1 MMNSSATGTVRVTET
16 AAPPAMTDS
25 QCAHLSRVL
34 PQDGDLFTPYVVN
47 CVIMSVLSGT
57 AVLGNV
63 LILVSLCRAPHFLR
77 QPSYF
82 LLLNLAFADLFVGVV
97 AEPLYLIYKISYLLN
112 PFSILS
118 CYAGVVFNFFS
129 YLLTSLSLW
138 TAAAISL
145 DRLLALLLHM
155 KYSAI
160 VTKRKIIFLIAVL
173 FVLSFAFASMFQ
185 WALNEQNTV
194 FVCVNSLALLIA
206 LLSYVRIFQIMC
218 YHQRQISNH
227 QLGEISITDRGET
240 DSVGTSFH
248 GHEMRERLKE
258 VATEAYGNEGAVDG
272 RTATEVEAARE
283 IEHRSDHL
291 QLQEKA
297 TSPSCVREG
306 MEHPQLHIQKKIARS
321 KNQSKIDEQPE
332 DLKNVV
338 IKENTSKFVKSTQ
351 KSHLFDSSGVTVPT
365 QIDISV
371 LGNLYRETEFNCA
384 ASEIAEGSDELRA
397 NEGSR
402 NSLVEKNS
410 SGSCQDKK
418 VSNSGLVMTEMQALK
433 VLHEDQKNTVESSI
447 LPGDSCTFGEN
458 QTETRA
464 LENTIQN
471 SAVAKEKMPALIEET
486 KELKDNTTVSAFTLD
501 RQRSSTNNEITN
513 ADLAT
518 NKTRKQFKM
527 KRFKKS
533 FYNMFVIWFLM
544 LVCYFPGICTSI
556 LLLLM
561 GRSHAIHLAFNF
573 TTSVMF
579 LNSSINPIVFCWR
592 IREFRAAVKKT
603 LRDVFGIWTNQSSP
617 HNNIGA
623 S

>member
-1 MMNSSATGTVRVTET
+1 MNNSTTEPVRGSGIVT
-16 AAPPAMTDS
+16 PPAMLDA
-25 QCAHLSRVL
+25 QCAHLSKVL

-63 LILVSLCRAPHFLR
+63 LILVSLCRAPQFLR

-82 LLLNLAFADLFVGVV
+82 LLLNLAFADLCVGVV

-160 VTKRKIIFLIAVL
+160 VTKRKIIFVIAVL
-173 FVLSFAFASMFQ
+173 SVLSFAFASMFQ
-185 WALNEQNTV
+185 WALNAQNTV
-194 FVCVNSLALLIA
+194 FVCVNSMALLVA

-248 GHEMRERLKE
+248 GHEMREQLKE
-258 VATEAYGNEGAVDG
+258 VATDAYGNDGVVDG
-272 RTATEVEAARE
+272 KKATETKAARE
-283 IEHRSDHL
+283 IEHRSYHRV
-291 QLQEKA
+291 QEKA
-297 TSPSCVREG
+297 TSPSCRREG
-306 MEHPQLHIQKKIARS
+306 MEHHQLHIETKIAPS
-321 KNQSKIDEQPE
+321 KNQSKSDEQPE

-338 IKENTSKFVKSTQ
+338 IKENTSKFGKSTQ
-351 KSHLFDSSGVTVPT
+351 KSRPFDSSGVTKPT

-371 LGNLYRETEFNCA
+371 LGNMYCGTELKRL
-384 ASEIAEGSDELRA
+384 ASEIEEGSEELPA
-397 NEGSR
+397 NEGGR
-402 NSLVEKNS
+402 NFLAEKNS
-410 SGSCQDKK
+410 SGSCQDKQ
-418 VSNSGLVMTEMQALK
+418 VSNSVLVMTEMQALK
-433 VLHEDQKNTVESSI
+433 VLHEDQNNTVKSNI
-447 LPGDSCTFGEN
+447 LPAESCTLGEN
-458 QTETRA
+458 QTKTRSLET
-464 LENTIQN
+464 TIQN
-471 SAVAKEKMPALIEET
+471 SAVVKGKMPALVRET
-486 KELKDNTTVSAFTLD
+486 KELKDNTTVSAFNLD
-501 RQRSSTNNEITN
+501 GQRSSTNNEMTG
-513 ADLAT
+513 ADLVP
-518 NKTRKQFKM
+518 KKSRKGFKM
-527 KRFKKS
+527 RHFKKS
-533 FYNMFVIWFLM
+533 FYNMVVIWFLM
-544 LVCYFPGICTSI
+544 LLCYLPGICTSI
-556 LLLLM
+556 LFMLM
-561 GRSHAIHLAFNF
+561 GRSHAMHLAFNF

-603 LRDVFGIWTNQSSP
+603 LKDVFGIWSNQSSS
-617 HNNIGA
+617 HNNFGG

>member
-1 MMNSSATGTVRVTET
+1 
-16 AAPPAMTDS
+16 
-25 QCAHLSRVL
+25 
-34 PQDGDLFTPYVVN
+34 
-47 CVIMSVLSGT
+47 
-57 AVLGNV
+57 
-63 LILVSLCRAPHFLR
+63 
-77 QPSYF
+77 
-82 LLLNLAFADLFVGVV
+82 
-97 AEPLYLIYKISYLLN
+97 
-112 PFSILS
+112 
-118 CYAGVVFNFFS
+118 
-129 YLLTSLSLW
+129 
-138 TAAAISL
+138 
-145 DRLLALLLHM
+145 
-155 KYSAI
+155 
-160 VTKRKIIFLIAVL
+160 
-173 FVLSFAFASMFQ
+173 MFQ

-283 IEHRSDHL
+283 IEHRSDLL

-306 MEHPQLHIQKKIARS
+306 MEHPQLHIQTKIARS

-351 KSHLFDSSGVTVPT
+351 KSHLFDSSGVTEPT

-371 LGNLYRETEFNCA
+371 LGNLYRGTEFNCV

-447 LPGDSCTFGEN
+447 LPGDSCTLGEN

-471 SAVAKEKMPALIEET
+471 SAVVKEKMPALIEET

>member
-1 MMNSSATGTVRVTET
+1 MIISSTTETVRGAET
-16 AAPPAMTDS
+16 VAPPAMLDA
-25 QCAHLSRVL
+25 QCAHLSKVL

-47 CVIMSVLSGT
+47 CAIMSVLSGT

-63 LILVSLCRAPHFLR
+63 LILVSLCRAPQFLR

-82 LLLNLAFADLFVGVV
+82 LLLNLAFADLCVGVV

-173 FVLSFAFASMFQ
+173 FLLSFAFASMFQ
-185 WALNEQNTV
+185 WALNAQNTV
-194 FVCVNSLALLIA
+194 FVCVNSMALLIA

-248 GHEMRERLKE
+248 GHEMREQLKE
-258 VATEAYGNEGAVDG
+258 VAADAYGNDGAVDG
-272 RTATEVEAARE
+272 KKATETKAARE
-283 IEHRSDHL
+283 IE
-291 QLQEKA
+291 QTKA
-297 TSPSCVREG
+297 TSPSFRREG
-306 MEHPQLHIQKKIARS
+306 MEHHQLHIQTKIAPS

-338 IKENTSKFVKSTQ
+338 IKENTSKFVKSTH
-351 KSHLFDSSGVTVPT
+351 KSCPFDSSGVTRPT

-371 LGNLYRETEFNCA
+371 LDNIYRETKLKRV
-384 ASEIAEGSDELRA
+384 ASEIEEGNEELRT
-397 NEGSR
+397 NEG
-402 NSLVEKNS
+402 NQNFLAEKNS
-410 SGSCQDKK
+410 SGSCQDKQ
-418 VSNSGLVMTEMQALK
+418 VSNSGLVMTEIQALK
-433 VLHEDQKNTVESSI
+433 VLHEDQNNTVKSNI
-447 LPGDSCTFGEN
+447 LLGESCTLGEN

-464 LENTIQN
+464 LENTIQD
-471 SAVAKEKMPALIEET
+471 SAVVKRKMPALTGET
-486 KELKDNTTVSAFTLD
+486 KELKDNTTVSAFDLD
-501 RQRSSTNNEITN
+501 RQRSSTNNEMTDV
-513 ADLAT
+513 DLVS
-518 NKTRKQFKM
+518 NKTRKGFKM
-527 KRFKKS
+527 RHFKKS
-533 FYNMFVIWFLM
+533 FYNMVVIWFLM
-544 LVCYFPGICTSI
+544 LLCYLPGICTSTVFM
-556 LLLLM
+556 LV
-561 GRSHAIHLAFNF
+561 GRSYAMHLAFNF

-603 LRDVFGIWTNQSSP
+603 LKDVFGIWSNQSSS
-617 HNNIGA
+617 HNNIGGP
-623 S
+623 